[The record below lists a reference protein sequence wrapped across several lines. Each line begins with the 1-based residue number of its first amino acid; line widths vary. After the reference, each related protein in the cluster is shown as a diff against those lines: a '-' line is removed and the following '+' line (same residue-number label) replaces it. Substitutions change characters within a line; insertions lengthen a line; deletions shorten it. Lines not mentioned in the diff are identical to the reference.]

1 MSRAEGRPAV
11 DEFLVAGLL
20 FVMVLLN
27 FLGVIARY
35 WIHLSLPWLGEL
47 QEILFVWMVF
57 LGAGLTITRRMHI
70 GFAPLAERLPRRAPA
85 AIAPLGPLAF
95 IGFFVLLLWRGGTSV
110 HSEITFNQRT
120 PTLGWPEWVVAI
132 ALPVGALVALVRL
145 GRLGAGA
152 LRRRR

>member
-1 MSRAEGRPAV
+1 MNEAKGRPAV
-11 DEFLVAGLL
+11 DELLVAALL
-20 FVMVLLN
+20 FVMVVLN
-27 FLGVIARY
+27 FLGVVSRY

-47 QEILFVWMVF
+47 QEMLFVWMVF
-57 LGAGLTITRRMHI
+57 LGAGLTVTRRMHI
-70 GFAPLAERLPRRAPA
+70 GFAPLVERLPKRARA
-85 AIAPLGPLAF
+85 AIAPLGPIALT
-95 IGFFVLLLWRGGTSV
+95 GFFVLLLWRGGSSV